1 MCKPFDNSPW
11 GESSW
16 HMQTTSVWPEHPQ
29 EFLREATVSGPLACA
44 APGLGSSAET
54 PVRWLICLS
63 YTLGC
68 FACGMEN
75 GFRVYNTDPLKEK
88 EKQGKSNTFLVSAC
102 SQSSESRC
110 CPSDWRGVGCE
121 KLFMGLSAALLFL
134 VLSFYE
140 RWALRT
146 GCSNDSMGPGDP
158 GESSTCWPCWEPGV
172 AVPASPCF
180 VSNMKLWGAEVRGLD
195 TTGRANS

>member
-1 MCKPFDNSPW
+1 MCKPFDNSPR

-16 HMQTTSVWPEHPQ
+16 RVRTASVWPEHPQ
-29 EFLREATVSGPLACA
+29 ELLREAAVSGPLARA

-63 YTLGC
+63 HTLGC

-88 EKQGKSNTFLVSAC
+88 EKQGKSDAFLVSAC
-102 SQSSESRC
+102 SQASASRC
-110 CPSDWRGVGCE
+110 CPSDWRAVGCE
-121 KLFMGLSAALLFL
+121 KLCVGLSAWMQLCSCLCWA
-134 VLSFYE
+134 FYE

-146 GCSNDSMGPGDP
+146 GCSNASVGPGDP
-158 GESSTCWPCWEPGV
+158 GASSTGSPCWETQAWLP
-172 AVPASPCF
+172 PPRHASCPSWSCGEP
-180 VSNMKLWGAEVRGLD
+180 KREA
-195 TTGRANS
+195 